1 MDTTFVALIPKF
13 PEYGQR
19 AVSHR
24 PSESSQD
31 RGFDQTDFRC
41 DSPFRVAGRCQN
53 FTRRLA
59 DICSEEVAV
68 AWDVGDA
75 VVQIKDGA
83 DLNELLSKHP
93 IVMVKFYKEWCG
105 YCKRLKPGFELAAKE
120 LQALGSTVRLAATQ
134 DDSLMDDFDAKL
146 VPCLMLFANG
156 QPRFRQWGWDHD
168 DVFDFMRTFDTMVL
182 PVGYLFR
189 NYYCLRSLY
198 KFGVRALL
206 KTLKFDAEHP
216 LQVWMPQLLA
226 PLILLAL
233 MLLVLLAR
241 YAENLRMVPLLVHL
255 AAQLKAE
262 AEDGGHCMLLILAGT
277 LVRHLTDEN
286 FTVAVVNTGDG
297 LQPGPWLRYHP
308 LRASG
313 EAAVSDATTR
323 VRFCLR
329 ACGATEETAAWSQ
342 ALSAMS
348 RALGSSATC
357 LGAGELAMVRCAT
370 VSVARVRLHA
380 MLRAKKIVDRN
391 FRHVACFQRNQQ
403 EHERFGEKFRSWE
416 LDAVRQLVQRV
427 QDECWKRES
436 SERDARTVLPPAC
449 PIEVVSGG
457 RPAHELLFNDF
468 ERLLE
473 EDVEHLKGQ
482 VDPPRV
488 SVSVPTSELPVAVRN
503 PFEASDCCRLAS
515 HLLTLLCNQSEH
527 MSQSALT
534 RFALIARLLT
544 QILPMPLPLDHPG
557 KDTRCFWMQEMKQ
570 ETKAERDKKALFL
583 SDGEKSGMV
592 RIRKTV

>member
-93 IVMVKFYKEWCG
+93 VDFCPKTMLIQLRIQATTPLATRPERAAIRSLLVAQIVMVKFYKEW
-105 YCKRLKPGFELAAKE
+105 LAAKE

-146 VPCLMLFANG
+146 VP

-182 PVGYLFR
+182 PAA
-189 NYYCLRSLY
+189 CL
-198 KFGVRALL
+198 
-206 KTLKFDAEHP
+206 
-216 LQVWMPQLLA
+216 

-427 QDECWKRES
+427 Q
-436 SERDARTVLPPAC
+436 
-449 PIEVVSGG
+449 
-457 RPAHELLFNDF
+457 
-468 ERLLE
+468 E

-482 VDPPRV
+482 AC
-488 SVSVPTSELPVAVRN
+488 VAG
-503 PFEASDCCRLAS
+503 ASG
-515 HLLTLLCNQSEH
+515 Q
-527 MSQSALT
+527 
-534 RFALIARLLT
+534 
-544 QILPMPLPLDHPG
+544 
-557 KDTRCFWMQEMKQ
+557 DTRCFWMQEMKQ